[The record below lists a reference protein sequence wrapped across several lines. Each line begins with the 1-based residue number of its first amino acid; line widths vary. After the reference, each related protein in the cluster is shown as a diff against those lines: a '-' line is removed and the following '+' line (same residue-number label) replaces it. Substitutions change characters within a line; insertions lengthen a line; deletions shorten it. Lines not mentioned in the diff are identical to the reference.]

1 MEKAKQHLQEERLNS
16 KRSIQEE
23 RRRSGDR
30 ESRLRAEEE
39 ELEARLE
46 GEMRR
51 SAELLLQVLLK
62 KDCGSKQF

>member
-62 KDCGSKQF
+62 KRRGSKQF